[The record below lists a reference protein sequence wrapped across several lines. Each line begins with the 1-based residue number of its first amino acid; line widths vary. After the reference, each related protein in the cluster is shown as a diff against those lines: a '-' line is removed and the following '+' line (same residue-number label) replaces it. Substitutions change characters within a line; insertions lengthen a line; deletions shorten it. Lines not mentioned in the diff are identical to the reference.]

1 MNLIHKHC
9 GMRWPLFYFI
19 FVRLVSGN
27 IAVGY
32 LITQLFLLLPTDT
45 LNMVMFQTWR
55 TYWIADIFVPSLIA
69 NHVVCYRARICLV
82 GFLAFLFSGLVDGE
96 NEERD
101 HHLLASACRI
111 KFWFLHDNETREK
124 DTQTIFGCFSFFFFL
139 EETWWYSTFIFE
151 IENQRVLSWLV
162 FRGIP
167 TCLTDWLCN
176 TPPLTYTWQTTQ
188 KFAMNY
194 KFVSWPHLTHNS
206 VFLRLLSLPATVSRL
221 CFFSFWVIFIN
232 NQHIHTQ
239 PKASPLCIL
248 TLSTTGNLRVGFSPI
263 HMYPPPTSIDLVCVR

>member
-1 MNLIHKHC
+1 VTNLLNS
-9 GMRWPLFYFI
+9 RYF
-19 FVRLVSGN
+19 RS
-27 IAVGY
+27 
-32 LITQLFLLLPTDT
+32 
-45 LNMVMFQTWR
+45 
-55 TYWIADIFVPSLIA
+55 SLIA

-124 DTQTIFGCFSFFFFL
+124 DTQTIFGCFSFFFFFGGDL
-139 EETWWYSTFIFE
+139 MIFHFYIWNWKSARIIVISFSWYSD
-151 IENQRVLSWLV
+151 LSDWLD
-162 FRGIP
+162 G
-167 TCLTDWLCN
+167 LCN

-221 CFFSFWVIFIN
+221 FFFSFFWVIFIN

>member
-1 MNLIHKHC
+1 MAKTRNGIIIYW
-9 GMRWPLFYFI
+9 R
-19 FVRLVSGN
+19 VRVASNFDSSTTMKQERKTRRQSLV
-27 IAVGY
+27 V
-32 LITQLFLLLPTDT
+32 FP
-45 LNMVMFQTWR
+45 
-55 TYWIADIFVPSLIA
+55 
-69 NHVVCYRARICLV
+69 
-82 GFLAFLFSGLVDGE
+82 
-96 NEERD
+96 
-101 HHLLASACRI
+101 
-111 KFWFLHDNETREK
+111 
-124 DTQTIFGCFSFFFFL
+124 FFFFGGDL
-139 EETWWYSTFIFE
+139 MIFHFYIWNWKSARIIVISFSWYSD
-151 IENQRVLSWLV
+151 LSDWLD
-162 FRGIP
+162 G
-167 TCLTDWLCN
+167 LCN

-221 CFFSFWVIFIN
+221 FFFSFFWVIFIN